1 MLKLSLLSRLGSL
14 RVISI
19 AGSILTP
26 IIDHRLVPYPYMMT
40 FVTTRRCNSR
50 CKMCNIWR
58 DKTSPFLSLDQID
71 HIFRRNN
78 FSFVRIL
85 TLTGG
90 EPSLRPDLPE
100 VLKIIG
106 TYCPNLELIQ
116 LATNGL
122 RPAYILEQVRQMLN
136 WVEAELKSVYRFDV
150 QVSLDGIGEI
160 HDWVRGVPGSFQ
172 RVLETLERLIA
183 LKSDFP
189 KLGIRLSTV
198 VVPHNLPYLEVLQ
211 AFASERGLPISFSPV
226 ILSRE
231 YYSNLQNRDALS
243 FPADQDVQV
252 ANFFNR
258 LSQQEQSNLRY
269 YYKDIGY
276 MLLGRTRQRQCMM
289 GFYGFVLEH
298 DGNIYPCVNCE
309 NHSFGNLLHI
319 PFEEAW
325 FGAHATSVRQQLRQ
339 ECCPMCSSLCY
350 PLPVNLLEVID
361 LWWRQKVIP
370 RVIRHTNLES
380 AVRII

>member
-150 QVSLDGIGEI
+150 QVSIDGIGEI
-160 HDWVRGVPGSFQ
+160 QDWVRGMPGAFQ
-172 RVLETLERLIA
+172 RVAETLDQLAA
-183 LKSDFP
+183 LRRDFP
-189 KLGIRLSTV
+189 KMRIRLSAV
-198 VVPHNLPYLEVLQ
+198 VLPYNLPHVEALQ
-211 AFASERGLPISFSPV
+211 AFASERGLPITFTPV
-226 ILSRE
+226 ILSNE
-231 YYSNLQNRDALS
+231 YYGNLQNRDLLS
-243 FPADQDVQV
+243 FSSVDQRVQ
-252 ANFFNR
+252 AAEFFHR
-258 LSQQEQSNLRY
+258 LACWEQSSLRHH
-269 YYKDIGY
+269 YKDVNR
-276 MLLGRTRQRQCMM
+276 MLLGSPRQRKCMM
-289 GFYGFVLEH
+289 GFYGFVVEYNG
-298 DGNIYPCVNCE
+298 DVYSCVNCE
-309 NHSFGNLLHI
+309 KYSFGNLLDTR
-319 PFEEAW
+319 FEELW
-325 FGAHATSVRQQLRQ
+325 FRPRASYVRQQVYRN
-339 ECCPMCSSLCY
+339 CCPTCTSLCY
-350 PLPVNLLEVID
+350 PLP
-361 LWWRQKVIP
+361 
-370 RVIRHTNLES
+370 TNLAEVVDTALRRLITS
-380 AVRII
+380 LQGIQVKKIDR